1 MANPFTTHGMRAP
14 PRGLRKCLQKISYST
29 IPGVINVGAKVD
41 MRTLLYTCYYAGK
54 ASSICSHPPSG
65 PLSVGILNSSPLKNQ
80 MNGRLCCGESL
91 TPLASR
97 PLTPIVRTASS
108 FTRGASTLRFA
119 MASCAPFHLHA
130 TLPAL
135 HASLCGY
142 HHHTSAAVGR
152 PNGTLQAPKTD
163 KNQLQN
169 VSSIEQY
176 KVDEEEKKQEEEDP
190 FSRSSGPGYLPF
202 PPPFHTIN
210 IIMFLFI
217 ANVVCYFAMM
227 LGNDDVRD
235 FLVDHL
241 TLSHENF
248 GRVYPIFTN
257 AFYQENLLQLL
268 IDCWLLWQFGD
279 TMLGFLGNTRMMF
292 FAMLCT
298 LGGSLLHVARQKFE
312 LTYGMDELEVRGRCY
327 GPNTIIMGLVAM
339 EGLIFRHLN
348 FIQQPPIPFLVLT
361 AFVMVIDVWRIFT
374 TRPEEHGAS
383 TGGALMAYLFWA
395 LPTRMLGLDK
405 LTATI

>member
-1 MANPFTTHGMRAP
+1 MAPTLTA
-14 PRGLRKCLQKISYST
+14 RGLRALPRRLRKAIQKNRYPALPS
-29 IPGVINVGAKVD
+29 VINAGLKTDA
-41 MRTLLYTCYYAGK
+41 RALLYASQYADKGSLI
-54 ASSICSHPPSG
+54 SSHSLPAPFHA
-65 PLSVGILNSSPLKNQ
+65 GILNSSSPRIQ
-80 MNGRLCCGESL
+80 MSERSRCGGVLPSLGLRSL
-91 TPLASR
+91 TPI
-97 PLTPIVRTASS
+97 TRTTTA

-119 MASCAPFHLHA
+119 MTAGAPFCLNA
-130 TLPAL
+130 TL
-135 HASLCGY
+135 HASLRSF
-142 HHHTSAAVGR
+142 HHPTSAAVGR
-152 PNGTLQAPKTD
+152 PNGTLQAPKTGKD
-163 KNQLQN
+163 QLQS

-176 KVDEEEKKQEEEDP
+176 KAEEEEKKQEEEDP

-210 IIMFLFI
+210 IIMILFI

-227 LGNDDVRD
+227 LGNDNVRD
-235 FLVDHL
+235 FLVEHL

-279 TMLGFLGNTRMMF
+279 TMLGFLGNTRMAF

-312 LTYGMDELEVRGRCY
+312 LAYGMDDLEVRGRCY

-405 LTATI
+405 LTAMI